1 MISFYAQILATI
13 GEQLDPLGNFIT
25 GISMVMKTKGARIEI
40 WVKNIEDKAAIA
52 TVGRKIRALNIV
64 EAKETIEFRKHGGDE
79 IYQL

>member
-1 MISFYAQILATI
+1 
-13 GEQLDPLGNFIT
+13 
-25 GISMVMKTKGARIEI
+25 MVMKTKGARIEI

-79 IYQL
+79 MYQL